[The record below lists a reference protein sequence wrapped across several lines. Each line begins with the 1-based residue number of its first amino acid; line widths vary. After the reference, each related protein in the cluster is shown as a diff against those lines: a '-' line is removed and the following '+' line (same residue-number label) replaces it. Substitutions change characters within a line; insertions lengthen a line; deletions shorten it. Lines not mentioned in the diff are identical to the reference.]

1 MFPATSTRRLVAA
14 VGDLGGVAAI
24 MASHPHMYG
33 AQLEWVRAFEATVWV
48 SQKHQ
53 HWVRREGGELSSWS
67 EPFDV
72 RAGIRAWQPG
82 GHFPGSAVVLW
93 RAGAEG
99 RCVLL
104 SGDTIAA
111 VPAEGWV
118 AFQRSYP
125 NRIPLSAAVVARM
138 SVPAT
143 TSDFHRLYDNF
154 AGIVAADATP
164 SVRQSAE
171 RYVSWVRGDHD
182 ADT

>member
-82 GHFPGSAVVLW
+82 GHFPGSAVALW
-93 RAGAEG
+93 SAGAEG
-99 RCVLL
+99 GGVLL

-111 VPAEGWV
+111 VPSEGWV

-125 NRIPLSAAVVARM
+125 NKIPLSAAVVARV
-138 SVPAT
+138 SGSAT
-143 TSDFHRLYDNF
+143 ASGFSRLYDNF
-154 AGIVAADATP
+154 GGVVAADARAA
-164 SVRQSAE
+164 VLRSAE
-171 RYVSWVRGDHD
+171 RYISWIRGDHD
-182 ADT
+182 SDT